1 MSSTAC
7 NVFVVCR
14 FRPLNVREKEA
25 SASNADKN
33 ELKLDIQ
40 DAEVTVVRDSGRDS
54 GNTFTL
60 DKVFDPDSQQRDIYE
75 HVARKTI
82 ADITDGF
89 NGTIFAYGQTG
100 SGKTFTMMGPDLAG
114 DPDLAG
120 IIPRSIL
127 DIFDYI
133 AADDS
138 ETEFT
143 IKCAFMEIYNERI
156 HDLVEKQPGN
166 LQVREHPSRGVYVD
180 GLQEVPVSRP
190 EVRARKSACM
200 YTPARV

>member
-1 MSSTAC
+1 MSSTSC

-14 FRPLNVREKEA
+14 FRPL
-25 SASNADKN
+25 SAQETAAGAD
-33 ELKLDIQ
+33 EEFKLDIRGS
-40 DAEVTVVRDSGRDS
+40 EVTIHGCDGD
-54 GNTFTL
+54 NKWTL
-60 DKVFDPDSQQRDIYE
+60 DEVFDTDSQQRDIYE

-82 ADITDGF
+82 AEVTDGF
-89 NGTIFAYGQTG
+89 NGTIIAYGQTG